1 MIDPSDTTSLCS
13 GKMWI
18 FVHLEYFLD
27 TNCETHIVDL
37 MSITKEESFN
47 EFTHYESSVKPFWC
61 LLMDG
66 GPDENPRFLV
76 NILKYLLLF
85 KRLDLDYL
93 TIRTHI
99 LRQSAYN
106 PVKWSMVSLSSK
118 LAGIELNAFT
128 YGKHLES
135 INGKVTIVN
144 EELGC
149 HNFKHVKEH
158 LYEL

>member
-1 MIDPSDTTSLCS
+1 
-13 GKMWI
+13 
-18 FVHLEYFLD
+18 
-27 TNCETHIVDL
+27 
-37 MSITKEESFN
+37 
-47 EFTHYESSVKPFWC
+47 
-61 LLMDG
+61 
-66 GPDENPRFLV
+66 
-76 NILKYLLLF
+76 
-85 KRLDLDYL
+85 
-93 TIRTHI
+93 
-99 LRQSAYN
+99 
-106 PVKWSMVSLSSK
+106 MVSLSSK